1 MTAHSRHIILIGL
14 RCSGKSTTGRL
25 LAERLGAPF
34 LDLDD
39 LVLDRFVEPTVRE
52 VWAAHGEHAWREA
65 ELAALH
71 DALAAP
77 PQVLA
82 LGGGT
87 PEIPE
92 ARAVLADAVQR
103 SQATIIYLRADADT
117 LAARLRAETG
127 DRPSITRAD
136 PAAEVDAQLQP
147 VLGRVERED
156 GDRYEQR
163 DE

>member
-1 MTAHSRHIILIGL
+1 
-14 RCSGKSTTGRL
+14 
-25 LAERLGAPF
+25 
-34 LDLDD
+34 
-39 LVLDRFVEPTVRE
+39 
-52 VWAAHGEHAWREA
+52 
-65 ELAALH
+65 LAALH

-136 PAAEVDAQLQP
+136 PAAEVEEVLTRRDPIFRDLATLTIDAGRTPPQG
-147 VLGRVERED
+147 VTKRISESLGAR
-156 GDRYEQR
+156 
-163 DE
+163 